1 MNERDFSQ
9 DPGAPEATDPEA
21 TSAERAEAAAAEAA
35 GEGRDEFAGEFAG
48 ENPASAGAGAG
59 TAGADGVGEPIIEDP
74 EADAAVEDVL
84 GGEAAGD
91 LEAAQD
97 AAVDAAE
104 EDAARA
110 TGDSG
115 LQQQL
120 NERTEDLQRVTAEYT
135 NYRRRVERDRVAV
148 IEGAKA
154 DVASKLLPILDDLDL
169 AESHGDLTG
178 PLKSAA
184 DKLQGVM
191 SAIKV
196 ESFGAEGEEF
206 NPDLHEAVQD
216 TSSGDDK
223 VLGTVLRKGYR
234 LGDRVLRHA
243 MVIIADA

>member
-1 MNERDFSQ
+1 MSDQFNENLSQ
-9 DPGAPEATDPEA
+9 DPGAPESTDPEA
-21 TSAERAEAAAAEAA
+21 TSAERAEAAAAEA
-35 GEGRDEFAGEFAG
+35 
-48 ENPASAGAGAG
+48 
-59 TAGADGVGEPIIEDP
+59 
-74 EADAAVEDVL
+74 
-84 GGEAAGD
+84 
-91 LEAAQD
+91 EAAQD
-97 AAVDAAE
+97 PAGDAANTGAGE
-104 EDAARA
+104 NVLDDPAFEDPTADAVVEDAEEALA
-110 TGDSG
+110 EGGAD
-115 LQQQL
+115 LQQEL
-120 NERTEDLQRVTAEYT
+120 DERTEDLQRVTAEYT

-154 DVASKLLPILDDLDL
+154 DVAAKLLPILDDLDL

-196 ESFGAEGEEF
+196 EAFGVEGEEF

-223 VLGTVLRKGYR
+223 VVGTVLRKGYR

-243 MVIIADA
+243 MIIIADA